1 MRHDFGFDDN
11 DINNI
16 DGVIDALR
24 ELVRILLRKH
34 FLSLCSEY
42 ACIRIIQ
49 SSEIICCLS
58 KLTNKFASA
67 IFVSDRCFVYCI
79 VVFFQSK
86 SLLIYTIKCMKKTL
100 GMLLC
105 EDF

>member
-34 FLSLCSEY
+34 FH
-42 ACIRIIQ
+42 
-49 SSEIICCLS
+49 
-58 KLTNKFASA
+58 
-67 IFVSDRCFVYCI
+67 FVPSMHV
-79 VVFFQSK
+79 
-86 SLLIYTIKCMKKTL
+86 
-100 GMLLC
+100 
-105 EDF
+105 